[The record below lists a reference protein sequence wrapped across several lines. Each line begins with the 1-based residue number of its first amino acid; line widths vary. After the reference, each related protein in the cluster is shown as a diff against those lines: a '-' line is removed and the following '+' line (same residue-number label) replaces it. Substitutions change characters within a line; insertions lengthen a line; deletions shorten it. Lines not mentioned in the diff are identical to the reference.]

1 MRPGCVLGAGS
12 EPDQRENSGRLRR
25 NKGGDGVHILLTND
39 DGVLSEG
46 LQALRRF
53 LVSRPGTSVS
63 VVAPDRERSGTG
75 HAITVYN
82 PLRVEE
88 AVFPDGT
95 ALGWA
100 VNGTPSD
107 CIKLAVSTLLE
118 TRPHVIVSGINRG
131 ANLGTDVFYSGT
143 VSAAIE
149 GAIMGI
155 PSLAV
160 SLTAFENLD
169 YTLASR
175 LTLYLVSKV
184 LEKKLPPH
192 TLLNVNVPP
201 LDEGS
206 IAGIAITRLGVRRY
220 TNTFEKRLD
229 PRGRIYYWLSGEV
242 VDDDGAPDT
251 DVAAIRRNEVSI
263 TPVHFDLTDHAIMA
277 ALQGWDLN
285 MAEVGTYVR
294 NE

>member
-1 MRPGCVLGAGS
+1 MPGGEQPRSKGRK
-12 EPDQRENSGRLRR
+12 RERTGRQ
-25 NKGGDGVHILLTND
+25 GGEQVHILLTND

-53 LVSRPGTSVS
+53 LAAQPDMFIS

-88 AVFPDGT
+88 IVFPDG
-95 ALGWA
+95 AAKGWA
-100 VNGTPSD
+100 VDGTPSD
-107 CIKLAVSTLLE
+107 CIKLAVSTLLHS
-118 TRPHVIVSGINRG
+118 RPDIVVSGINRG

-149 GAIMGI
+149 GAITGI

-160 SLTAFENLD
+160 SLTAFENLE
-169 YTLASR
+169 YGLASR
-175 LTLYLVSKV
+175 LTLYLVRKI
-184 LEKKLPPH
+184 LQKKLPPH

-206 IAGIAITRLGVRRY
+206 VAGVAITRLGVRRY

-229 PRGRIYYWLSGEV
+229 PRGRTYYWLSGEV
-242 VDDDGAPDT
+242 ADDEAAPDT

-263 TPVHFDLTDHAIMA
+263 TPIHFDLTDHAIMA
-277 ALQGWDLN
+277 ALQAWKLN
-285 MAEVGTYVR
+285 MAEVGAYVR
-294 NE
+294 NR